1 MYDGA
6 MMNLQ
11 IESYLYEELA
21 NKIAGLIEKR
31 TFLPGEKVPSVRRLS
46 VQEKVSIS
54 TVLQAYVLL
63 EDRGLIE
70 ARPQSGYYVR
80 LQRRMLPPEPVTSKP
95 SLSATRVNVS
105 ELVAS
110 IHDAINRPDMVPFGA
125 ATPSPALLPIRKL
138 NRILAG
144 IARES
149 DGEEHS
155 YGMVQGSEELRHQIA
170 RRSIDW
176 GCSFSSHDVVITF
189 GCTEAINLCL
199 RAVAE
204 PGDTIAV
211 ESPTYYGFLQIIESL
226 KMKALEIPTHPRDG
240 ICVEALEQAIHKKLV
255 KACLVQSNFNNPLG
269 SRMPD
274 GKKKQLV
281 ELLAEAEI
289 PLIEDDIYGELY
301 FGTDRPKVCKSF
313 DKKELVLLCSSYSK
327 CLSPG
332 YRVGWSAPGRFID
345 RVRRLKL
352 MNTLSCVLPTQIAIA
367 EMLRTGGYDH
377 HMRKIRRAYAYQVQK
392 VSEAIGRSFP
402 EGTRVT
408 RPQGGFVLWVGLPGS
423 VDSLELYRKALEAK
437 ISIAPGSLFSPKQ
450 NYRNFI
456 RINCA
461 HPWNDK
467 IDQAISTL
475 GRLVYES
482 AV

>member
-1 MYDGA
+1 
-6 MMNLQ
+6 MNPQ
-11 IESYLYEELA
+11 IEAYLYEQLA

-46 VQEKVSIS
+46 LQEKVSIS

-80 LQRRMLPPEPVTSKP
+80 LQRRSLPPEPAISKP
-95 SLSATRVNVS
+95 SLSAQRVNVS

-110 IHDAINRPDMVPFGA
+110 IHDAITRSDIVPLGA
-125 ATPSPALLPIRKL
+125 ATPSPELLPIRKL
-138 NRILAG
+138 NRILAA

-155 YGMVQGSEELRHQIA
+155 YGLTQGSEELRHQIA

-176 GCSFSSHDVVITF
+176 GCSFSSQDVVITF

-199 RAVAE
+199 RAVAQ

-240 ICVEALEQAIHKKLV
+240 ICVDALELAIKKNLV

-269 SRMPD
+269 SRMPEE
-274 GKKKQLV
+274 KKRQIV
-281 ELLAEAEI
+281 ELLARKQI

-301 FGTDRPKVCKSF
+301 FGNERPKVSKAY
-313 DKKELVLLCSSYSK
+313 DKHGLVLLCSSYSK

-332 YRVGWSAPGRFID
+332 YRVGWTAPGRFKD
-345 RVRRLKL
+345 EVRRLKL
-352 MNTLSCVLPTQIAIA
+352 MNTLSSVLPTQIAIA

-377 HMRKIRRAYAYQVQK
+377 HMRRIRRAYAYQVQK
-392 VSEAIGRSFP
+392 TSEAIGLYFP
-402 EGTRVT
+402 RGTRVT
-408 RPQGGFVLWVGLPGS
+408 RPQGGYVLWAELPAS
-423 VDSLELYRKALEAK
+423 ADSLELYRKALEAK

-450 NYRNFI
+450 HYRNCI

-461 HPWNDK
+461 YPWSEK
-467 IDQAISTL
+467 MDQALATL
-475 GRLVYES
+475 GRLVYDC
-482 AV
+482 ART